1 MTSPAQSPLWL
12 PSTLKGKAR
21 VSVVACQALAYLPKP
36 LSPVVSV
43 APPHWPT
50 CCSWLCQA
58 LQPQDLSLLPRS
70 GSGVCHPLPPK
81 PVPAYFPSA
90 EHLLTLLHMC
100 LPLEGSCQ
108 LCTWMA
114 PSPQQPCAPGTE
126 QDTSNLDS
134 QYPSSLLGARPGA
147 RPRTW
152 LANQNRSDSRAPWVQ
167 GPAWTLCPEVLLR
180 PSEGCSEDARQPS
193 E

>member
-1 MTSPAQSPLWL
+1 MTSSAQSPLWL

-70 GSGVCHPLPPK
+70 GSGVFAIRSLPNLYLLIF
-81 PVPAYFPSA
+81 PVLSI
-90 EHLLTLLHMC
+90 C
-100 LPLEGSCQ
+100 
-108 LCTWMA
+108 
-114 PSPQQPCAPGTE
+114 
-126 QDTSNLDS
+126 
-134 QYPSSLLGARPGA
+134 
-147 RPRTW
+147 
-152 LANQNRSDSRAPWVQ
+152 
-167 GPAWTLCPEVLLR
+167 
-180 PSEGCSEDARQPS
+180 
-193 E
+193 